1 MNDNFNHM
9 IKETGKSIYKI
20 SQESG
25 IPYTTLNELVNRKE
39 EYQLYISGDGIQT
52 VLISKM

>member
-9 IKETGKSIYKI
+9 IKE
-20 SQESG
+20 
-25 IPYTTLNELVNRKE
+25 
-39 EYQLYISGDGIQT
+39 EYQSYITGDSIQT

>member
-25 IPYTTLNELVNRKE
+25 IPYTTLNELVNERRISIIHQRRQ
-39 EYQLYISGDGIQT
+39 YTNCAYI
-52 VLISKM
+52 